1 MAGRNAGGVVY
12 AENGWDLV
20 EGAGLGAEVG
30 GAWAKGWGLVK
41 GRGSK
46 GRRAPGC
53 RVEET

>member
-1 MAGRNAGGVVY
+1 MVY